1 MNKFIQATYAPVISA
16 EKAYHEQ
23 ISVDEITKACFDP
36 ANQMVLCDPRKG
48 KFMAVCLLY
57 RGIDVLFISRQ

>member
-1 MNKFIQATYAPVISA
+1 VISA

-36 ANQMVLCDPRKG
+36 ANQMVLCDPRKVRG
-48 KFMAVCLLY
+48 KVLILY
-57 RGIDVLFISRQ
+57 ITLGIYCAQ